1 MVVLYAIPI
10 VRNVE
15 KLLVRV
21 FVIRHK
27 RFCYG
32 YYEKYGEVFFH
43 GLNKE
48 KRNFLFT
55 FASDNYH
62 TSLMDTYAYILI
74 PLISAV
80 IGYVTNVIAIKMT
93 FYPLDFKGI
102 RPFFGWQGI
111 IPSKATKMAEKS
123 VDLLTRDLFQPKAV
137 FARLDV
143 DEIIRIATDNFLAMA
158 QRITDSVMTTRVPV
172 ASTAVGRGVKPHVEA
187 AVAKVLPEVVGNSM
201 KRIKENITDILDLKA
216 IAVEALKEDKSLINK
231 IFLDLGGKQFR
242 FIETSGAWL
251 GFLFGLGQILTC
263 MYTSHWLMF
272 VAYGIFIGYITN
284 VLAIRM
290 IFEPAEP
297 KKIGPFTLWGLF
309 LRNQRAESFKY
320 ADIISSR
327 ILTPEKLFDYIFRSP
342 DCHLTR
348 QIMEEEVSKAV
359 DEVVRSMPTLVKL
372 ALTNQKISELKSV
385 AVFNIMNELP
395 LYIGVIYPY
404 TETALDI
411 RNTIGEKMAELPP
424 KKFIDFLRPAFQED
438 EWKLIAVGAALGG
451 VAGFLQSLI

>member
-1 MVVLYAIPI
+1 
-10 VRNVE
+10 
-15 KLLVRV
+15 
-21 FVIRHK
+21 
-27 RFCYG
+27 
-32 YYEKYGEVFFH
+32 
-43 GLNKE
+43 
-48 KRNFLFT
+48 
-55 FASDNYH
+55 
-62 TSLMDTYAYILI
+62 MDIYAYILI

-93 FYPLDFKGI
+93 FYPLDYKGI
-102 RPFFGWQGI
+102 RPFLGWQGI

-123 VDLLTRDLFQPKAV
+123 VDLLTRDLFKPKDV

-143 DEIIRIATDNFLAMA
+143 SEIIRISTDNFLAMSR
-158 QRITDSVMTTRVPV
+158 RIADAVLTTRVPM
-172 ASTAVGRGVKPHVEA
+172 ASTAVGRSVKPHVEN
-187 AVAKVLPEVVGNSM
+187 AVAKVLPGVVGNAM
-201 KRIKENITDILDLKA
+201 LRIKDNIEEILNLKA

-251 GFLFGLGQILTC
+251 GFLFGLGQIVTC

-284 VLAIRM
+284 VLAIKM

-297 KKIGPFTLWGLF
+297 KKIGPFLFWGLF

-342 DCHLTR
+342 DCQLTR
-348 QIMEEEVSKAV
+348 QIMEDEVSKAV
-359 DEVVRSMPTLVKL
+359 DEVVRSLPSLVKL
-372 ALTNQKISELKSV
+372 VLTNQKISELKSV
-385 AVFNIMNELP
+385 AVFNLMNELP
-395 LYIGVIYPY
+395 LYISVIYPY
-404 TETALDI
+404 TEQTLDI
-411 RNTIGEKMAELPP
+411 RNTIGSKMSELPP

-438 EWKLIAVGAALGG
+438 EWKLIAVGAVLGG
-451 VAGFLQSLI
+451 VAGFLQSLLGAL

>member
-1 MVVLYAIPI
+1 
-10 VRNVE
+10 
-15 KLLVRV
+15 
-21 FVIRHK
+21 
-27 RFCYG
+27 
-32 YYEKYGEVFFH
+32 
-43 GLNKE
+43 
-48 KRNFLFT
+48 
-55 FASDNYH
+55 
-62 TSLMDTYAYILI
+62 MDIYAYILI

-93 FYPLDFKGI
+93 FYPLDYKGI
-102 RPFFGWQGI
+102 RPFLGWQGI

-123 VDLLTRDLFQPKAV
+123 VDLLTRDLFKPKDV

-143 DEIIRIATDNFLAMA
+143 SEIIRISTDNFLAMSR
-158 QRITDSVMTTRVPV
+158 RIADAVLTTRVPM
-172 ASTAVGRGVKPHVEA
+172 ASTAVGRSVKPHVEN
-187 AVAKVLPEVVGNSM
+187 AVAKVLPGVVGNAM
-201 KRIKENITDILDLKA
+201 LRIKDNIEEILNLKT

-251 GFLFGLGQILTC
+251 GFLFGLGQIVTC

-284 VLAIRM
+284 VLAIKM

-297 KKIGPFTLWGLF
+297 KKIGPFLFWGLF

-342 DCHLTR
+342 DCQLTR
-348 QIMEEEVSKAV
+348 QIMEDEVSKAV
-359 DEVVRSMPTLVKL
+359 DEVVRSLPSLVKL
-372 ALTNQKISELKSV
+372 VLTNQKISELKSV
-385 AVFNIMNELP
+385 AVFNLMNELP
-395 LYIGVIYPY
+395 LYISVIYPY
-404 TETALDI
+404 TEQTLDI
-411 RNTIGEKMAELPP
+411 RNTIGSKMSELPP

-438 EWKLIAVGAALGG
+438 EWKLIAVGAVLGG
-451 VAGFLQSLI
+451 VAGFLQSLLGAL

>member
-242 FIETSGAWL
+242 VIETSGAWL
-251 GFLFGLGQILTC
+251 RFLFGLGQILTC

>member
-1 MVVLYAIPI
+1 
-10 VRNVE
+10 
-15 KLLVRV
+15 
-21 FVIRHK
+21 
-27 RFCYG
+27 
-32 YYEKYGEVFFH
+32 
-43 GLNKE
+43 
-48 KRNFLFT
+48 
-55 FASDNYH
+55 
-62 TSLMDTYAYILI
+62 MDTYAYILI

-93 FYPLDFKGI
+93 FYPLDYKGI
-102 RPFFGWQGI
+102 KPFLGWQGI

-123 VDLLTRDLFQPKAV
+123 VDLLTRDLFKPKDV
-137 FARLDV
+137 FARLNV
-143 DEIIRIATDNFLAMA
+143 DEINRIANVKFADMA
-158 QRITDSVMTTRVPV
+158 RRIVDAVLTTRIPM
-172 ASTAVGRGVKPHVEA
+172 ASTAVGRSITPHVEQ
-187 AVAKVLPEVVGNSM
+187 AVAKVLPDVVGNTM
-201 KRIKENITDILDLKA
+201 HRIKEHIEEILDLKA
-216 IAVEALKEDKSLINK
+216 IAIEALKEDKSLINK

-251 GFLFGLGQILTC
+251 GFIFGLGQIVTC

-284 VLAIRM
+284 KLAIKM

-297 KKIGPFTLWGLF
+297 KRIGPFRFWGLF

-342 DCHLTR
+342 DCQLTR

-359 DEVVRSMPTLVKL
+359 DEVVRTMPSLIKIM
-372 ALTNQKISELKSV
+372 LTNQKLSELKSV
-385 AVFNIMNELP
+385 AVFNLMNELP

-404 TETALDI
+404 TETTLDI
-411 RNTIGEKMAELPP
+411 RNTIGEKMSSLPP

-451 VAGFLQSLI
+451 VAGFLQSMI

>member
-1 MVVLYAIPI
+1 M
-10 VRNVE
+10 E
-15 KLLVRV
+15 
-21 FVIRHK
+21 
-27 RFCYG
+27 
-32 YYEKYGEVFFH
+32 
-43 GLNKE
+43 
-48 KRNFLFT
+48 
-55 FASDNYH
+55 
-62 TSLMDTYAYILI
+62 TYAYILI

-93 FYPLDFKGI
+93 FYPLDYKGI

-123 VDLLTRDLFQPKAV
+123 VDLLTRDLFKPKDV

-143 DEIIRIATDNFLAMA
+143 SEINRIGSENFMEMA
-158 QRITDSVMTTRVPV
+158 RRITDSVMTTRVPA
-172 ASTAVGRGVKPHVEA
+172 ASTALGRSVRPQIER
-187 AVAKVLPEVVGNSM
+187 AVAKVLPAMVGNSM
-201 KRIKENITDILDLKA
+201 ERIKENIAEILDLKA

-251 GFLFGLGQILTC
+251 GFLFGLGQIVTC

-284 VLAIRM
+284 VLAIKM

-297 KKIGPFTLWGLF
+297 KKIGPLTLWGLF

-342 DCHLTR
+342 DCRLTR
-348 QIMEEEVSKAV
+348 EIMEEEVSRAI
-359 DEVVRSMPTLVKL
+359 DEVVRSLPSLVKL
-372 ALTNQKISELKSV
+372 VLTNQKISELKSV
-385 AVFNIMNELP
+385 AVFNLMNELP

-404 TETALDI
+404 TESALDI
-411 RNTIGEKMAELPP
+411 RNTIGEKMAALPP

-438 EWKLIAVGAALGG
+438 EWKLIAVGAVLGG
-451 VAGFLQSLI
+451 VAGFLQSLFS

>member
-1 MVVLYAIPI
+1 M
-10 VRNVE
+10 E
-15 KLLVRV
+15 
-21 FVIRHK
+21 
-27 RFCYG
+27 
-32 YYEKYGEVFFH
+32 
-43 GLNKE
+43 
-48 KRNFLFT
+48 
-55 FASDNYH
+55 
-62 TSLMDTYAYILI
+62 TYAYILI

-93 FYPLDFKGI
+93 FYPLDYKGI

-123 VDLLTRDLFQPKAV
+123 VELLTRDLFNPKDV

-143 DEIIRIATDNFLAMA
+143 GEILRIGNDKFITMA
-158 QRITDSVMTTRVPV
+158 QRIADSVIETRVP
-172 ASTAVGRGVKPHVEA
+172 AATTAVGRSIKPHVEQ
-187 AVAKVLPEVVGNSM
+187 AVAKVLPVVVGNSM
-201 KRIKENITDILDLKA
+201 ERIKQHITEILDLKA

-251 GFLFGLGQILTC
+251 GFLFGLGQIVTC

-284 VLAIRM
+284 VLAIKM

-297 KKIGPFTLWGLF
+297 KKIGPLTLWGLF

-320 ADIISSR
+320 AEIISSR

-348 QIMEEEVSKAV
+348 QIMEDEVSKAV
-359 DEVVRSMPTLVKL
+359 DDVVRSLPSLVKL
-372 ALTNQKISELKSV
+372 VLTNQKLSELKSV
-385 AVFNIMNELP
+385 AVFNLMNELP

-404 TETALDI
+404 TESALDI
-411 RNTIGEKMAELPP
+411 RNTIGEKMAALPP

-451 VAGFLQSLI
+451 VAGMLQSLFNA

>member
-1 MVVLYAIPI
+1 VDI
-10 VRNVE
+10 
-15 KLLVRV
+15 
-21 FVIRHK
+21 
-27 RFCYG
+27 
-32 YYEKYGEVFFH
+32 
-43 GLNKE
+43 
-48 KRNFLFT
+48 
-55 FASDNYH
+55 
-62 TSLMDTYAYILI
+62 YAYILI

-93 FYPLDFKGI
+93 FYPLDYKGI
-102 RPFFGWQGI
+102 RPFLGWQGI

-123 VDLLTRDLFQPKAV
+123 VDLLTRDLFKPKDV

-143 DEIIRIATDNFLAMA
+143 SEIIRISTDNFLAMSR
-158 QRITDSVMTTRVPV
+158 RIADAVLTTRVPM
-172 ASTAVGRGVKPHVEA
+172 ASTAVGRSVKPHVEN
-187 AVAKVLPEVVGNSM
+187 AVAKVLPGVVGNAM
-201 KRIKENITDILDLKA
+201 LRIKDNIEEILNLKA

-251 GFLFGLGQILTC
+251 GFLFGLGQIVTC

-284 VLAIRM
+284 VLAIKM

-297 KKIGPFTLWGLF
+297 KKIGPFLFWGLF

-342 DCHLTR
+342 DCQLTR
-348 QIMEEEVSKAV
+348 QIMEDEVSKAV
-359 DEVVRSMPTLVKL
+359 DEVVRSLPSLVKL
-372 ALTNQKISELKSV
+372 VLTNQKISELKSV
-385 AVFNIMNELP
+385 AVFNLMNELP
-395 LYIGVIYPY
+395 LYISVIYPY
-404 TETALDI
+404 TEQTLDI
-411 RNTIGEKMAELPP
+411 RNTIGSKMSELPP

-438 EWKLIAVGAALGG
+438 EWKLIAVGAVLGG
-451 VAGFLQSLI
+451 VAGFLQSLLGAL

>member
-1 MVVLYAIPI
+1 
-10 VRNVE
+10 
-15 KLLVRV
+15 
-21 FVIRHK
+21 
-27 RFCYG
+27 
-32 YYEKYGEVFFH
+32 
-43 GLNKE
+43 
-48 KRNFLFT
+48 
-55 FASDNYH
+55 
-62 TSLMDTYAYILI
+62 MDIYAYILI

-93 FYPLDFKGI
+93 FYPLDYKGI
-102 RPFFGWQGI
+102 RPFLGWQGI

-123 VDLLTRDLFQPKAV
+123 VDLLTRDLFKPKDV

-143 DEIIRIATDNFLAMA
+143 SEIIRISTDNFLAMSR
-158 QRITDSVMTTRVPV
+158 RIADAVLTTRVPM
-172 ASTAVGRGVKPHVEA
+172 ASTAVGRSVKPHVEN
-187 AVAKVLPEVVGNSM
+187 AVAKVLPGVVGNAM
-201 KRIKENITDILDLKA
+201 LRIKDNIEEILNLKA

-251 GFLFGLGQILTC
+251 GFLFGLGQIVTC

-284 VLAIRM
+284 VLAIKM

-297 KKIGPFTLWGLF
+297 KKIGPFLFWGLF

-342 DCHLTR
+342 DCQLTR
-348 QIMEEEVSKAV
+348 QIMEDEVSKAV
-359 DEVVRSMPTLVKL
+359 DEVVRSLPSLVKL
-372 ALTNQKISELKSV
+372 VLTNQKISDLKSV
-385 AVFNIMNELP
+385 AVFNLMNELP
-395 LYIGVIYPY
+395 LYISVIYPY
-404 TETALDI
+404 TEQTLDI
-411 RNTIGEKMAELPP
+411 RNTIGSKMSELPP

-438 EWKLIAVGAALGG
+438 EWKLIAVGAVLGG
-451 VAGFLQSLI
+451 VAGFLQSLLGAL

>member
-1 MVVLYAIPI
+1 M
-10 VRNVE
+10 E
-15 KLLVRV
+15 
-21 FVIRHK
+21 
-27 RFCYG
+27 
-32 YYEKYGEVFFH
+32 
-43 GLNKE
+43 
-48 KRNFLFT
+48 
-55 FASDNYH
+55 
-62 TSLMDTYAYILI
+62 TYAYILI

-93 FYPLDFKGI
+93 FYPLEYKGI

-123 VDLLTRDLFQPKAV
+123 VDLLTRDLFNPKDV
-137 FARLDV
+137 FSRLDV
-143 DEIIRIATDNFLAMA
+143 NEIIKISHNDFITMSRNIADTVL
-158 QRITDSVMTTRVPV
+158 TTRVPI
-172 ASTAVGRGVKPHVEA
+172 ASSAVGRSVKPYVET
-187 AVAKVLPEVVGNSM
+187 AVANVLPGVVGNAM
-201 KRIKENITDILDLKA
+201 LRIKDNIEEILNLKA
-216 IAVEALKEDKSLINK
+216 IAVDALKEDKSLINK

-251 GFLFGLGQILTC
+251 GFLFGLGQIVTC
-263 MYTSHWLMF
+263 MYTNHWLMF
-272 VAYGIFIGYITN
+272 VCYGIFIGYITN
-284 VLAIRM
+284 VLAIKM

-297 KKIGPFTLWGLF
+297 RKIGPIRLWGLF

-342 DCHLTR
+342 DCRLTR

-359 DEVVRSMPTLVKL
+359 DEVVQSMPSLVKL
-372 ALTNQKISELKSV
+372 VLTNQKLSELKSV
-385 AVFNIMNELP
+385 AVFNLMNELP

-404 TETALDI
+404 TEQTLDI
-411 RNTIGEKMAELPP
+411 RNTIGGKMADLPP

>member
-1 MVVLYAIPI
+1 
-10 VRNVE
+10 
-15 KLLVRV
+15 
-21 FVIRHK
+21 
-27 RFCYG
+27 
-32 YYEKYGEVFFH
+32 
-43 GLNKE
+43 
-48 KRNFLFT
+48 
-55 FASDNYH
+55 
-62 TSLMDTYAYILI
+62 MDTYAYILI

-102 RPFFGWQGI
+102 RPFWGWQGI

-123 VDLLTRDLFQPKAV
+123 VDLLTRDLFKPKDV

-172 ASTAVGRGVKPHVEA
+172 ASTAVGRGVKPHVES

-272 VAYGIFIGYITN
+272 VAYGVFIGYITN
-284 VLAIRM
+284 VLAIKM

-309 LRNQRAESFKY
+309 LRNQRVESFKY

>member
-1 MVVLYAIPI
+1 MTRI
-10 VRNVE
+10 NFCVE
-15 KLLVRV
+15 RLGY
-21 FVIRHK
+21 FS
-27 RFCYG
+27 RFP
-32 YYEKYGEVFFH
+32 KKIH
-43 GLNKE
+43 I
-48 KRNFLFT
+48 
-55 FASDNYH
+55 FAHS
-62 TSLMDTYAYILI
+62 METYAYILI

-93 FYPLDFKGI
+93 FYPLDYKGI

-123 VDLLTRDLFQPKAV
+123 VDLLTRDLFKPKDV

-143 DEIIRIATDNFLAMA
+143 SEINRIGSENFMEMA
-158 QRITDSVMTTRVPV
+158 RRITDSVMTTRVPA
-172 ASTAVGRGVKPHVEA
+172 ASTALGRSVRPQIER
-187 AVAKVLPEVVGNSM
+187 AVAKVLPAMVGNSM
-201 KRIKENITDILDLKA
+201 ERIKENIAEILDLKA

-251 GFLFGLGQILTC
+251 GFLFGLGQIVTC

-284 VLAIRM
+284 VLAIKM

-297 KKIGPFTLWGLF
+297 KKIGPLTLWGLF

-342 DCHLTR
+342 DCRLTR
-348 QIMEEEVSKAV
+348 EIMEEEVSRAI
-359 DEVVRSMPTLVKL
+359 DEVVRSLPSLVKL
-372 ALTNQKISELKSV
+372 VLTNQKISELKSV
-385 AVFNIMNELP
+385 AVFNLMNELP

-404 TETALDI
+404 TESALDI
-411 RNTIGEKMAELPP
+411 RNTIGEKMAALPP

-438 EWKLIAVGAALGG
+438 EWKLIAVGAVLGG
-451 VAGFLQSLI
+451 VAGFLQSLFS

>member
-1 MVVLYAIPI
+1 
-10 VRNVE
+10 
-15 KLLVRV
+15 
-21 FVIRHK
+21 
-27 RFCYG
+27 
-32 YYEKYGEVFFH
+32 
-43 GLNKE
+43 
-48 KRNFLFT
+48 
-55 FASDNYH
+55 
-62 TSLMDTYAYILI
+62 
-74 PLISAV
+74 
-80 IGYVTNVIAIKMT
+80 
-93 FYPLDFKGI
+93 
-102 RPFFGWQGI
+102 
-111 IPSKATKMAEKS
+111 
-123 VDLLTRDLFQPKAV
+123 
-137 FARLDV
+137 
-143 DEIIRIATDNFLAMA
+143 
-158 QRITDSVMTTRVPV
+158 
-172 ASTAVGRGVKPHVEA
+172 
-187 AVAKVLPEVVGNSM
+187 VAKVLPEVVGNSM

-272 VAYGIFIGYITN
+272 VAYGVFIGYITN
-284 VLAIRM
+284 VLAIKM

-297 KKIGPFTLWGLF
+297 KKIGLFTLWGLF
-309 LRNQRAESFKY
+309 LRNQRVESFKY

>member
-1 MVVLYAIPI
+1 M
-10 VRNVE
+10 E
-15 KLLVRV
+15 
-21 FVIRHK
+21 
-27 RFCYG
+27 
-32 YYEKYGEVFFH
+32 
-43 GLNKE
+43 
-48 KRNFLFT
+48 
-55 FASDNYH
+55 
-62 TSLMDTYAYILI
+62 TSAYILI

-102 RPFFGWQGI
+102 RPFWGWQGI

-123 VDLLTRDLFQPKAV
+123 VDLLTRDLFKPKDV

-143 DEIIRIATDNFLAMA
+143 DEIIRISHKNLLAMA
-158 QRITDSVMTTRVPV
+158 HRVADAVLTTRVPV
-172 ASTAVGRGVKPHVEA
+172 ASTAVGRSVKPHVEA

-201 KRIKENITDILDLKA
+201 RRIKDDIGEILNLKA
-216 IAVEALKEDKSLINK
+216 LAVETLKEDKTLINK

-242 FIETSGAWL
+242 FIEVSGAWL
-251 GFLFGLGQILTC
+251 GFIFGLGQILTC

-284 VLAIRM
+284 VLAIKM

-297 KKIGPFTLWGLF
+297 RKIGPFTLWGLF

-327 ILTPEKLFDYIFRSP
+327 ILTSEKLFDYIFRSP
-342 DCHLTR
+342 DNNLSR
-348 QIMEEEVSKAV
+348 QILEDEVSHAIDK
-359 DEVVRSMPTLVKL
+359 VVHSLPSLVKL
-372 ALTNQKISELKSV
+372 VLTNQKLSELKSV
-385 AVFNIMNELP
+385 TIFHLMNELP

-404 TETALDI
+404 TESALDI
-411 RNTIGEKMAELPP
+411 RNSIGEKMASLPP
-424 KKFIDFLRPAFQED
+424 AQFIDFLRPAFQED
-438 EWKLIAVGAALGG
+438 EWKLVAVGAALGG

>member
-1 MVVLYAIPI
+1 MVFLYAIPI

-48 KRNFLFT
+48 KRIFLFT
-55 FASDNYH
+55 FASDNYY

-158 QRITDSVMTTRVPV
+158 QRISDSVMTTRVPV